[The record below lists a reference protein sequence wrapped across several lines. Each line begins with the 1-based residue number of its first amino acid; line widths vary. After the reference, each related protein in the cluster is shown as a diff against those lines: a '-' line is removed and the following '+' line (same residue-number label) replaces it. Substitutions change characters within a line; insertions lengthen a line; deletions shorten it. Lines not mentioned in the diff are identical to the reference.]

1 MKKSLFVLGVAVAA
15 LASCTQSEVLE
26 VAENRAI
33 GFDAFVNNQTKA
45 VTPVT
50 EISSSQFYV
59 FGEYASTTD
68 SWSKEGNA
76 FNNDRGDATYY
87 WEPNMIYRFGAYAN
101 GLSGQLSNASFD
113 AANSTLKFTGYTPKD
128 LDLVAAVSADINSL
142 DATESNN
149 ANSVPLTFKHMLS
162 QVKLTFTTD
171 AASTYQLTISNV
183 SISNAVSTADGTLV
197 GNGGTPT
204 WSNTTASA
212 GYAYEDFAGEGQM
225 VSKNA
230 PVNQVKLVIP
240 QGSTNNITVT
250 FTATVKAEGEGT
262 TTFTANLGHSL
273 AETANTWE
281 PGYCYNYTANVELDK
296 VLDGLDGTEVPILF
310 EPSVE
315 GWQTEQNVPV
325 TPVPAS

>member
-15 LASCTQSEVLE
+15 LASCTQNEVLE

-33 GFDAFVNNQTKA
+33 GFDAFVNNQTKV

-59 FGEYASTTD
+59 FGEYASTTNP
-68 SWSKEGNA
+68 WTKEGSA
-76 FNNDRGDATYY
+76 FNNETGDATYY
-87 WEPNMIYRFGAYAN
+87 WKPNKTYRFGAYAN

-113 AANSTLKFTGYTPKD
+113 AATSTLKFTGYSPED
-128 LDLVAAVSADINSL
+128 FDLVAAVSADIDSK
-142 DATESNN
+142 DATQDNN
-149 ANSVPLTFKHMLS
+149 ANSVALTFKHMLS

-183 SISNAVSTADGTLV
+183 SISDAVSTADGTLV
-197 GNGGTPT
+197 GNAGTPT

-212 GYAYEDFAGEGQM
+212 GYAYGDFAGEGRV
-225 VSKNA
+225 VSKDA

-240 QGSTNNITVT
+240 QGSTDGITVT
-250 FTATVKAEGEGT
+250 FTATVNDEGTGT

-273 AETANTWE
+273 TDANTWK
-281 PGYCYNYTANVELDK
+281 PGYCYNYTAEVKLDQ
-296 VLDGLDGTEVPILF
+296 VLDNLGENNVPILF
-310 EPSVE
+310 NPSVE
-315 GWQTEQNVPV
+315 GWQTEQNVTV
-325 TPVPAS
+325 TPEAQN

>member
-15 LASCTQSEVLE
+15 LASCTQNEVLE
-26 VAENRAI
+26 VAEGRAI

-50 EISSSQFYV
+50 AITSSQFYV
-59 FGEYASTTD
+59 FGEYATTTD
-68 SWSKEGNA
+68 SWTTEGSA
-76 FNNDRGDATYY
+76 FNNETGDATYY
-87 WEPNMIYRFGAYAN
+87 WKPNKTYRFGAYAN

-128 LDLVAAVSADINSL
+128 LDLVAAVSADIDSQ
-142 DATESNN
+142 DATQATN
-149 ANSVPLTFKHMLS
+149 ANNVSLTFKHMLS

-171 AASTYQLTISNV
+171 ASSTYLLTISNV

-197 GNGGTPT
+197 SSTGTPT
-204 WSNTTASA
+204 WDNSTATD
-212 GYAYEDFAGEGQM
+212 GYTYEEFNEGGQL

-230 PVNQVKLVIP
+230 PVDQVKLVIP
-240 QGSTNNITVT
+240 QNNTDNITVT
-250 FTATVKAEGEGT
+250 FTATVKAEGTGT
-262 TTFTANLGHSL
+262 TTFTAKLGHTL
-273 AETANTWE
+273 TDANTWK
-281 PGYCYNYTANVELDK
+281 PGYCYNYTANVKLDK
-296 VLDGLDGTEVPILF
+296 VLDNLGENNVPILF

-325 TPVPAS
+325 TPEAQN

>member
-1 MKKSLFVLGVAVAA
+1 MLGVAVAA
-15 LASCTQSEVLE
+15 LASCTQNEVLE
-26 VAENRAI
+26 VAEGRAI

-45 VTPVT
+45 VIPVT
-50 EISSSQFYV
+50 SINSSQFYV
-59 FGEYASTTD
+59 FGEYATTTNPWTKQG
-68 SWSKEGNA
+68 SA
-76 FNNDRGDATYY
+76 FNNETGDATYY
-87 WEPNMIYRFGAYAN
+87 WEPNKTYRFGAYAN
-101 GLSGQLSNASFD
+101 GVLGQLSNASFD
-113 AANSTLKFTGYTPKD
+113 ATNSTLKFTGYTPED
-128 LDLVAAVSADINSL
+128 LDLVAAVSADVASGN
-142 DATESNN
+142 ATESSNS
-149 ANSVPLTFKHMLS
+149 NSVALTFKHMLS

-197 GNGGTPT
+197 SSTGTPT
-204 WSNTTASA
+204 WDNSTATD
-212 GYAYEDFAGEGQM
+212 GYTYEEFNNGQL

-273 AETANTWE
+273 AETANTWK

-310 EPSVE
+310 NPSVE

-325 TPVPAS
+325 TPEAQN

>member
-50 EISSSQFYV
+50 AITSSEFYV

-76 FNNDRGDATYY
+76 FNNDPGDATYY
-87 WEPNMIYRFGAYAN
+87 WVPDMTYRFGAYAN

-113 AANSTLKFTGYTPKD
+113 AANSTLKFTGYTPTD
-128 LDLVAAVSADINSL
+128 LDLVAAVSADMASGSATQSSNSNKV
-142 DATESNN
+142 A
-149 ANSVPLTFKHMLS
+149 LTFKHMLS

-171 AASTYQLTISNV
+171 AASTYKLTISNV
-183 SISNAVSTADGTLV
+183 SISDAVSKADGTLV
-197 GNGGTPT
+197 GNGGAPT
-204 WSNTTASA
+204 WSNTTATA
-212 GYAYEDFAGEGQM
+212 GYAYGDFDGEGQV
-225 VSKNA
+225 VSKDA

-240 QGSTNNITVT
+240 QGSTDGITVT
-250 FTATVKAEGEGT
+250 FTATVNAEGEGT
-262 TTFTANLGHSL
+262 TTFTANLGHTL
-273 AETANTWE
+273 TDANTWK
-281 PGYCYNYTANVELDK
+281 PGYCYNYTAEVKLDQ
-296 VLDGLDGTEVPILF
+296 VLDNLGENNVPILF
-310 EPSVE
+310 QPTVE
-315 GWQTEQNVPV
+315 GWQTEQDVTV
-325 TPVPAS
+325 TPEAKN

>member
-1 MKKSLFVLGVAVAA
+1 MLGVAVAA

-50 EISSSQFYV
+50 EITSSEFYV
-59 FGEYASTTD
+59 FGEYASTT
-68 SWSKEGNA
+68 SPWTKEGSA
-76 FNNDRGDATYY
+76 FNNETGDATYY
-87 WEPNMIYRFGAYAN
+87 WKPSKTYRFGAYAN

-113 AANSTLKFTGYTPKD
+113 AANSTLKFTGYTPAD
-128 LDLVAAVSADINSL
+128 LDLVAAVSADIASGSATQSSNSNKV
-142 DATESNN
+142 A
-149 ANSVPLTFKHMLS
+149 LTFKHMLS

-197 GNGGTPT
+197 SSTGTPT
-204 WSNTTASA
+204 WDNSTATD
-212 GYAYEDFAGEGQM
+212 GYTYEKFNNGQL

-240 QGSTNNITVT
+240 QGDTNGITVT
-250 FTATVKAEGEGT
+250 FTATVNAEGEGT

-273 AETANTWE
+273 TDANTWM
-281 PGYCYNYTANVELDK
+281 PGYCYNYTAEVKLNQ
-296 VLDGLDGTEVPILF
+296 VLDNLGDNNVPILF

-315 GWQTEQNVPV
+315 GWQTEQDVTV
-325 TPVPAS
+325 TPAAQN

>member
-26 VAENRAI
+26 VAEGRAI
-33 GFDAFVNNQTKA
+33 GFDAFVNNQTKV

-59 FGEYASTTD
+59 FGEYATTTNP
-68 SWSKEGNA
+68 WTKEGSA
-76 FNNDRGDATYY
+76 FNNETGDATYY
-87 WEPNMIYRFGAYAN
+87 WEPNKTYRFGAYAD
-101 GLSGQLSNASFD
+101 GLSGKVDNASFN
-113 AANSTLKFTGYTPKD
+113 AATKTLSFPAYTPED
-128 LDLVAAVSADINSL
+128 VDLVAAVSADVESGG
-142 DATESNN
+142 ATQDNN
-149 ANSVPLTFKHMLS
+149 ANRVALTFKHMLS

-197 GNGGTPT
+197 GDAGTPT

-212 GYAYEDFAGEGQM
+212 GYAYEEFNEGGKL
-225 VSKNA
+225 VSKDA

-273 AETANTWE
+273 AETANTWK

-310 EPSVE
+310 EPTVE

-325 TPVPAS
+325 TPTPQD